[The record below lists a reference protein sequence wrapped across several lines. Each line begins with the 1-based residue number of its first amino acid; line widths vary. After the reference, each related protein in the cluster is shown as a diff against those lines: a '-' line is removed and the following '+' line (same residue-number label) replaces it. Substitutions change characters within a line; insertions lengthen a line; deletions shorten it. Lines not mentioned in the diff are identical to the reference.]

1 MMKMWGIERGSIN
14 SIIEIG
20 ILKSAI
26 KRIIMCIVVCVSLLI
41 YGLTIFYNA
50 PVTTRSY
57 TRSDITG
64 GSLNWERK
72 EARLMSWHAKP
83 TGGYS
88 IYSTEGIENGMMI
101 YYQMRAA
108 GWTTEA
114 ISAVVGN
121 ICAEG
126 GLNPWRWQ
134 SDIIVGPED
143 FWDRTH
149 GYGLAGFTP
158 AGKYIEDTDAQG
170 YSGYAPNY
178 LNHAGQPTDG
188 AAQIQFI
195 MENPQYYQTHT
206 AYPLTFQE
214 FAQSTESPSY
224 LSDTW
229 LYNFEQPAHPED
241 TIQYRRDCSEY
252 FYEIFSGAPYIADGD
267 IIPCLVAMKIIK

>member
-1 MMKMWGIERGSIN
+1 MKFRNERGVIN
-14 SIIEIG
+14 SIIMTG
-20 ILKSAI
+20 ILGRAI
-26 KRIIMCIVVCVSLLI
+26 RRLTVCVVIIVSLLI
-41 YGLTIFYNA
+41 YGLITFYKA
-50 PVTTRSY
+50 PIITRHY
-57 TRSDITG
+57 TRSIITG
-64 GSLNWERK
+64 ATLTTERK
-72 EARLMSWHAKP
+72 GALLMSWHAKA
-83 TGGYS
+83 TGGYG
-88 IYSTEGIENGMMI
+88 IYSTEGIENATMI

-121 ICAEG
+121 ICSEG

-134 SDIIVGPED
+134 SDVIVGPED

-170 YSGYAPNY
+170 YAGYAPNY
-178 LNHAGQPTDG
+178 LNHPGQATDG

-195 MENPQYYQTHT
+195 MENPQYYQVHA

-214 FAQSTESPSY
+214 FSQSTASPAY

-241 TIQYRRDCSEY
+241 TQQYRRDCSEY
-252 FYEIFSGAPYIADGD
+252 FYEIFSGTPYIADGD

>member
-1 MMKMWGIERGSIN
+1 MKWGIEKDVIN
-14 SIIEIG
+14 SIIMIG
-20 ILKSAI
+20 VLKRDI
-26 KRIIMCIVVCVSLLI
+26 KRLITCTVTIISLLM
-41 YGLTIFYNA
+41 YGLITFLNA
-50 PVTTRSY
+50 PITMQNY
-57 TRSDITG
+57 TRSTITG
-64 GSLNWERK
+64 AILKLERK
-72 EARLMSWHAKP
+72 GALLMSWHAKP
-83 TGGYS
+83 TGGYN
-88 IYSTEGIENGMMI
+88 IYSTEGIENGTMI

-143 FWDRTH
+143 FWDHTH

-170 YSGYAPNY
+170 YPGYAPNY
-178 LNHAGQPTDG
+178 LNHPGNATDG

-195 MENPQYYQTHT
+195 MENPQYYQTHA

-214 FAQSTESPSY
+214 FSQSTQSPSY

-252 FYEIFSGAPYIADGD
+252 FYEIFSGTPYIADGD